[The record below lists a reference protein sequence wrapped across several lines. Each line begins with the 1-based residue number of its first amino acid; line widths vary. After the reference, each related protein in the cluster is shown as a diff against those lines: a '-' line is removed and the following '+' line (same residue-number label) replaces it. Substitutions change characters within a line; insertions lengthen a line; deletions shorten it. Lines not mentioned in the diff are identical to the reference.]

1 MKKAITKKA
10 LLVLFVAVHA
20 ASVGPVE
27 LGILGP
33 KARKRRI
40 YLPYLV
46 VELLHVSPL
55 PLGVPALASASSL
68 RYSPAFLRDSLLV

>member
-1 MKKAITKKA
+1 MKKAIVKKA

-46 VELLHVSPL
+46 VELHVSPL